1 MLATDAH
8 NPKQEKKMTKEEF
21 VRNTQGPCPS
31 ISSAYLG
38 GIYDRITK

>member
-8 NPKQEKKMTKEEF
+8 NPKQEKKMSVEEF

-31 ISSAYLG
+31 IKKNYL
-38 GIYDRITK
+38 